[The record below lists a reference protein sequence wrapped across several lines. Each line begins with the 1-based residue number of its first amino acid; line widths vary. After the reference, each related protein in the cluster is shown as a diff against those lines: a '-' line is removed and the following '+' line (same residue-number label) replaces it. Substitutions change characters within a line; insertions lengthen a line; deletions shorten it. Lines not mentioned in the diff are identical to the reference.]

1 MDSTVN
7 PVKVLWRK
15 ISKPDYQSVVGV
27 RYDTLTDNDLLYKE
41 TE

>member
-15 ISKPDYQSVVGV
+15 ISKPDYQSVVGAG
-27 RYDTLTDNDLLYKE
+27 YDTLTDNDLLYDK
-41 TE
+41 TK